1 MANSKVVKE
10 KEVLEENNANEAS
23 EVTVVTGKEKA
34 IAIWNKVKKPLA
46 VVGLFIA
53 GAIVGGAIAN
63 HANNSE
69 GIDNSIDD
77 DYIEIDD
84 SNVTEE

>member
-1 MANSKVVKE
+1 MANSKLVKE
-10 KEVLEENNANEAS
+10 KEVLEENNANEAG

-34 IAIWNKVKKPLA
+34 KAIWNKVKKPLA
-46 VVGLFIA
+46 IVGLFIA

-63 HANNSE
+63 HANKSE
-69 GIDNSIDD
+69 EIDNSIDD